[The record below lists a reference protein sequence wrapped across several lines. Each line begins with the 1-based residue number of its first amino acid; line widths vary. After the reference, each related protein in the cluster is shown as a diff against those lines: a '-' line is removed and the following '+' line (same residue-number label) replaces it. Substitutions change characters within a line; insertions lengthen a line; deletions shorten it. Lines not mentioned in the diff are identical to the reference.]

1 MRTSALL
8 LRCESHEIAR
18 LSSAITHARAI
29 TLGGCML
36 FPLAKRAKLRSNVL
50 RRLSMQRD
58 KRKTATKSVDVL
70 KRELKQPRGFD
81 HEKSKEESWRPQGGQ
96 DGNEAEAA
104 ASPQGRQKGPPREHL
119 PSNL

>member
-58 KRKTATKSVDVL
+58 KRKTATRSVDVL
-70 KRELKQPRGFD
+70 KRDLKQPRGFD

-96 DGNEAEAA
+96 RQSGQDGNEAEAS
-104 ASPQGRQKGPPREHL
+104 ASPQGRQKGPPLE
-119 PSNL
+119 